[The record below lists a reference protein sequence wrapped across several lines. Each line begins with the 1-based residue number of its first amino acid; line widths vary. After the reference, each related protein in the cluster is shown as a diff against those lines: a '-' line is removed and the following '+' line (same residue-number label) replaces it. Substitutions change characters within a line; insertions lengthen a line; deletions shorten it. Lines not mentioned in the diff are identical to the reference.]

1 MFASPAQS
9 PLAKAAA
16 AAGGL
21 VDSSVSVTL
30 THAQQDDIDAR
41 RAKEKASAA
50 AMEHQQTYDATLAR
64 LA

>member
-1 MFASPAQS
+1 M
-9 PLAKAAA
+9 AKSAA

-21 VDSSVSVTL
+21 ADSSVLVTL
-30 THAQQDDIDAR
+30 TRAQQDDIDAR

-50 AMEHQQTYDATLAR
+50 AMERQQTYDATLAR